1 MSSIARTNFSVQRK
15 RLSRALKH
23 FGFLAL
29 FVSAFALEQASA
41 ATITVPAGGD
51 FQAAL
56 NSAQP
61 GDVIMLTAGAT
72 YKGPFVLPVNTGT
85 GFVTIR
91 TSAPD
96 SSLPPAGVRIDPSYF
111 GNLPKIVGPAGSPV
125 IATKMG
131 AHNFQFIGVE
141 ISPTPGTFVYNV
153 VQLGDGSETS
163 PSMSP
168 HDIAFDRVY
177 IHGDATAGSRRG
189 IAANGSNITV
199 VNSYISDF
207 KEAGADTQAIGAWNG
222 PGPLDVENNYL
233 SAAGENILIGGQ
245 TPLIPNLVMTN
256 ITVRHNYF
264 YKPTSWRG
272 SSWSVK
278 NLFELKNANQAV
290 IDGNVFENNWAQ
302 SQNGFAILFTTRGED
317 SQAPWAVVSNV
328 QFTNNI
334 IKHAASG
341 INILGTDDM
350 GASQQGHDYLIKNN
364 LFIDISGANWGGNG
378 RLFQILNSAKNVT
391 FSHNTGLPDGAILMA
406 DEKSSPGLVFENNL
420 SASGLYGFIGSGAG
434 IGMPTLSQY
443 FPGYAFNAN
452 ALIGAS
458 AGSYPGG
465 NFFPA
470 TTNDVGFT
478 DVANGNYALTSSSP
492 YHNTGTDGTDIGV
505 NVAGL
510 NPAAVGNNSGG
521 PTTPPPSS
529 SGSGSTTGGS
539 GSTSTGSGSGSTTPP
554 PSGTGSTGSGSTG
567 SGSTGSTGTSSGT
580 PARVEETAPSV
591 AFANT
596 WSANG
601 GAFNS
606 GSSAK
611 LSSTP
616 GASATLSFNGTGVTW
631 IAYQDEWSGIAQI
644 YVDGTLKSEIDTYA
658 SPGKAQSQMYSV
670 SGLIQGPHT
679 FAVVVTGRKS
689 ASSAGTWV
697 WVDAFDVISGSTSTG
712 STSGSTTPPPT
723 TPPTG
728 STTTPTSPTGSN
740 YRAEQSSRAV
750 TFAGSWS
757 VNNGAFNSGN
767 SAKLSMSA
775 GSTATFSFTG
785 TSVTWI
791 AYQDEWSG
799 IARVYIDRVL
809 QGTVD
814 NYATP
819 GKAQKAVYTASGLP
833 WGTHYL
839 TIQVTGT
846 KSAAS
851 RGSWIWVDAFDYVG
865 AALTSAV
872 TPTDPT
878 KSASG
883 VSLAGGATLTSSG
896 GVPLS
901 VDSAEASGP
910 GGAAPAGL
918 ALVSYRQNGVMV
930 SEAGVPASVPVLRGR
945 LNTEI
950 TSSVN
955 TGFALA
961 NPNDSDASVS
971 FFFTD
976 SNGADSGS
984 GTLTLPAHGQIARFL
999 NESPFNGATSTNGSF
1014 TFSSNIPVSAIALR
1028 GLTNERS
1035 EFLVTT
1041 LPIANPDAPSPA
1053 TAFFPHYAAGAGWTT
1068 QFMLINPTDDVITG
1082 SLNLTEQDGASGG
1095 SVRYNI
1101 PSRASWRYVASNA
1114 DASVHVGSAA
1124 AVPDQSNA
1132 APVGIAVFSFRLGG
1146 ITVSEAGVPSL
1157 ESGAAFRMFVETS
1170 ASGDVR
1176 TGVGIVNSTEIPTT
1190 VNVTVAGLDGTSTG
1204 LTGSFAIPAYG
1215 QRALFFDEVP
1225 GFESLPKPFKGF
1237 ARIST
1242 ADNVDIAVIGL
1253 RGRVNERSEFLVTTT
1268 SPTNEAATPAAK
1280 IVFPQVVDGGG
1291 FTTQFIL
1298 YSGTPDEPAS
1308 GTLSV
1313 HGQNGAVSPM
1323 NLQ

>member
-1 MSSIARTNFSVQRK
+1 
-15 RLSRALKH
+15 
-23 FGFLAL
+23 LAL

-61 GDVIMLTAGAT
+61 GDVITLAAGAT
-72 YKGPFVLPVNTGT
+72 YTGPFSLPVNTGT

-111 GNLPKIVGPAGSPV
+111 GNLPKIVGPSGSPV
-125 IATKMG
+125 IATQTG

-141 ISPTPGTFVYNV
+141 ISPTPGTFIYNV

-199 VNSYISDF
+199 VNSYIADF

-256 ITVRHNYF
+256 ITVKHNYF

-278 NLFELKNANQAV
+278 NLFELKNADQAV

-334 IKHAASG
+334 IRHAASG
-341 INILGTDDM
+341 VNILGTDDM

-443 FPGYAFNAN
+443 FPGYTFDGN
-452 ALIGAS
+452 ALIGANPS
-458 AGSYPGG
+458 SYPGG

-470 TTNDVGFT
+470 TVNDVGFT
-478 DVANGNYALTSSSP
+478 DAANGNYALTSSSP
-492 YHNTGTDGTDIGV
+492 YHNTGSDGTDIGV
-505 NVAGL
+505 NVAAL

-529 SGSGSTTGGS
+529 SGSGSTTTGS
-539 GSTSTGSGSGSTTPP
+539 GSTSTGSGSGSTGSGSTPP
-554 PSGTGSTGSGSTG
+554 ASGTGSTSSGSGSTSG
-567 SGSTGSTGTSSGT
+567 SSGSGTSSGSTGSTAPSSGT
-580 PARVEETAPSV
+580 PTRVEETASSV
-591 AFANT
+591 VFAGS
-596 WSANG
+596 WSSNA

-606 GSSAK
+606 GGSSKLSMTANSSA
-611 LSSTP
+611 TI
-616 GASATLSFNGTGVTW
+616 SFNGTGVTW
-631 IAYQDEWSGIAQI
+631 IGYQDEWSGIAQVL
-644 YVDGTLKSEIDTYA
+644 VDGALKSEIDTYVM
-658 SPGKAQSQMYSV
+658 PGKAQSQLYSV
-670 SGLIQGPHT
+670 SGLAQGPHT
-679 FAVVVTGRKS
+679 VAIVATGRKN
-689 ASSAGTWV
+689 ASSQGSWI
-697 WVDAFDVISGSTSTG
+697 WVDAFDVISGSTS
-712 STSGSTTPPPT
+712 GSTTGSSTSSTPPPST
-723 TPPTG
+723 LPPSG
-728 STTTPTSPTGSN
+728 STTTPTSPTSQN
-740 YRAEQSSRAV
+740 YRAEESSAAV
-750 TFAGSWS
+750 AWSGSWS
-757 VNNGAFNSGN
+757 LNNGAFNSG
-767 SAKLSMSA
+767 SSSQLSMTH
-775 GSTATFSFTG
+775 GSSATFTFTG

-791 AYQDEWSG
+791 GYQDEWSG
-799 IARVYIDRVL
+799 IANVYIDGVL
-809 QGTVD
+809 KGAVD
-814 NYATP
+814 TYASP
-819 GKAQKAVYTASGLP
+819 GKAQSAAYTASGLA
-833 WGTHYL
+833 WGTH
-839 TIQVTGT
+839 TITIEATGT
-846 KSAAS
+846 KSASS
-851 RGSWIWVDAFDYVG
+851 RGTWVWVDAFDYVG

-872 TPTDPT
+872 TTDTT
-878 KSASG
+878 KSAAT
-883 VSLAGGATLTSSG
+883 VSMAGMTLTSSG

-901 VDSAEASGP
+901 VGSAEVTGP
-910 GGAAPAGL
+910 GGSAPAGL
-918 ALVSYRQNGVMV
+918 ALISYRQNGVMV
-930 SEAGVPASVPVLRGR
+930 SEAGVPASIPVLRGR

-961 NPNDSDASVS
+961 NPNDSAATVS

-976 SNGADSGS
+976 SNGTDSGWGS
-984 GTLTLPAHGQIARFL
+984 VALPPHGQIARFL
-999 NESPFNGATSTNGSF
+999 NESPFNGAPSSNGTF
-1014 TFSSNIPVSAIALR
+1014 TFASDIPVSAIALR

-1035 EFLVTT
+1035 EFIVTT
-1041 LPIANPDAPSPA
+1041 LPIANPDQPSPA
-1053 TAFFPHYAAGAGWTT
+1053 TAFFPHYASGAGWTT
-1068 QFMLINPTDDVITG
+1068 QFVFINPTDDVIAGT
-1082 SLNLTEQDGASGG
+1082 LNLTGQDGSSGG
-1095 SVRYNI
+1095 SVRYSI
-1101 PSRASWRYVASNA
+1101 PARASWRYAAQSA
-1114 DASVHVGSAA
+1114 DTSVHVGAAA
-1124 AVPDQSNA
+1124 AVPDQSNP
-1132 APVGIAVFSFRLGG
+1132 APVGLAIFSFRTGG
-1146 ITVSEAGVPSL
+1146 VTVSEAGVPSL
-1157 ESGAAFRMFVETS
+1157 ETGTAFRLFVESS
-1170 ASGDVR
+1170 AAGDIR
-1176 TGVGIVNSTEIPTT
+1176 TGIGIVNPSGVSTT
-1190 VNVTVAGLDGTSTG
+1190 VTFNLVGVDGSPTG
-1204 LTGSFAIPAYG
+1204 LTGSLPIPAYG

-1225 GFESLPKPFKGF
+1225 GFEALPKPFKGF
-1237 ARIST
+1237 VRIST
-1242 ADNVDIAVIGL
+1242 ADNVDMAVIGL
-1253 RGRVNERSEFLVTTT
+1253 RGLINERSEFLVTTT
-1268 SPTNEAATPAAK
+1268 SPANENSTAAPK
-1280 IVFPQVVDGGG
+1280 IVFPQVADGGG
-1291 FTTQFIL
+1291 FMTEFIL
-1298 YSGTPDEPAS
+1298 YSGTASEPSS
-1308 GTLSV
+1308 GSLSV
-1313 HGQNGAVSPM
+1313 HAQSGDASSINVQ
-1323 NLQ
+1323 

>member
-1 MSSIARTNFSVQRK
+1 
-15 RLSRALKH
+15 
-23 FGFLAL
+23 LAL

-72 YKGPFVLPVNTGT
+72 YKGPFVLPVNSGT

-111 GNLPKIVGPAGSPV
+111 GNLPKIVGPSGSPV
-125 IATKMG
+125 IATKTG

-153 VQLGDGSETS
+153 VQLGDGNETS
-163 PSMSP
+163 ASMSP

-233 SAAGENILIGGQ
+233 SAAGENMLIGGQ
-245 TPLIPNLVMTN
+245 TPLIPNLVMTG
-256 ITVRHNYF
+256 ITVKHNYF

-302 SQNGFAILFTTRGED
+302 SQNGFAVLFTTRGED
-317 SQAPWAVVSNV
+317 SKAPWAVVSNV

-350 GASQQGHDYLIKNN
+350 GASQQGHDYLINNN
-364 LFIDISGANWGGNG
+364 LFIDISGSNWGGNG

-391 FSHNTGLPDGAILMA
+391 ITHNTGLPDGAIMMA
-406 DEKSSPGLVFENNL
+406 DEKSSPGLVFQNNI
-420 SASGLYGFIGSGAG
+420 SSSGLYGFIGSGAA

-443 FPGYAFNAN
+443 FPGYTFSANTLIAAN
-452 ALIGAS
+452 AS
-458 AGSYPGG
+458 SYPGG
-465 NFFPA
+465 NFFPGA
-470 TTNDVGFT
+470 VTDVGFT
-478 DVANGNYALTSSSP
+478 DAANANYALTSSSP
-492 YHNTGTDGTDIGV
+492 YHNAGSDGTDIGV
-505 NVAGL
+505 NVAAL

-529 SGSGSTTGGS
+529 SGSGSTTGS
-539 GSTSTGSGSGSTTPP
+539 GSTSTGSGSGST
-554 PSGTGSTGSGSTG
+554 SGSTG
-567 SGSTGSTGTSSGT
+567 SGSSTGSTGSTGSTSGT
-580 PARVEETAPSV
+580 TRVEETSSAITY
-591 AFANT
+591 AGT
-596 WSANG
+596 WSSNA

-606 GSSAK
+606 GGSAK
-611 LSSTP
+611 MAATSGST
-616 GASATLSFNGTGVTW
+616 ATLSFNGTGATW
-631 IAYQDEWSGIAQI
+631 IGYQDEWSGIAQI
-644 YVDGTLKSEIDTYA
+644 YVDGTLKTEIDTYA
-658 SPGKAQSQMYSV
+658 TPGKAQSQLYSL
-670 SGLIQGPHT
+670 SGLAQGPHT
-679 FAVVVTGRKS
+679 LAIVATGRQNP
-689 ASSAGTWV
+689 SSGGAWI
-697 WVDAFDVISGSTSTG
+697 WVDAFDVLGTASTG

-723 TPPTG
+723 TPPSG
-728 STTTPTSPTGSN
+728 STTTPTSPTTSN
-740 YRAEQSSRAV
+740 YRVEQSSSAV
-750 TFAGSWS
+750 SWGGSWSLNNSSFNSGKSAKVSMTAGSW
-757 VNNGAFNSGN
+757 
-767 SAKLSMSA
+767 
-775 GSTATFSFTG
+775 TTFTFTG

-809 QGTVD
+809 QGTID
-814 NYATP
+814 TYSTP
-819 GKAQKAVYTASGLP
+819 GKAQSAVYTASGLP
-833 WGTHYL
+833 SGTHYL

-846 KSAAS
+846 RNASAK
-851 RGSWIWVDAFDYVG
+851 GNWIWVDAFDYVG
-865 AALTSAV
+865 AALTSTV

-878 KSASG
+878 KSAAT
-883 VSLAGGATLTSSG
+883 VSLVGGATLTSSG
-896 GVPLS
+896 GSALS
-901 VDSAEASGP
+901 VGAAEATGA
-910 GGAAPAGL
+910 GGEAPAGL
-918 ALVSYRQNGVMV
+918 ALVSNRQNGVMV

-950 TSSVN
+950 SSSVN

-976 SNGADSGS
+976 SNGTDSGS
-984 GTLTLPAHGQIARFL
+984 GTLTLPPHGQIARFL
-999 NESPFNGATSTNGSF
+999 SESPFNGASSTNGTF

-1028 GLTNERS
+1028 GLSNERS
-1035 EFLVTT
+1035 DFLVTT

-1068 QFMLINPTDDVITG
+1068 QFMLINPTDDVIAGT
-1082 SLNLTEQDGASGG
+1082 LNLVGQDGSNAAT
-1095 SVRYNI
+1095 VRYSI
-1101 PSRASWRYVASNA
+1101 PARASWRYAASSA

-1132 APVGIAVFSFRLGG
+1132 APVGIAVFSYRVGG

-1157 ESGAAFRMFVETS
+1157 ETGAGFRMFVETS

-1176 TGVGIVNSTEIPTT
+1176 TGLGIVNPTETATT
-1190 VNVTVAGLDGTSTG
+1190 VTLTLAGLDGTSAG

-1215 QRALFFDEVP
+1215 QRALFLDEVP
-1225 GFESLPKPFKGF
+1225 GFESLPRPFKGF

-1242 ADNVDIAVIGL
+1242 TDNVDIAVIGL
-1253 RGRVNERSEFLVTTT
+1253 RGRINERSEFLVTTT
-1268 SPTNEAATPAAK
+1268 SPTNENAAAAPK

-1298 YSGTPDEPAS
+1298 YSGTPDEPS
-1308 GTLSV
+1308 TGTLSV
-1313 HGQNGAVSPM
+1313 HAQNGSTSPIS
-1323 NLQ
+1323 LQ